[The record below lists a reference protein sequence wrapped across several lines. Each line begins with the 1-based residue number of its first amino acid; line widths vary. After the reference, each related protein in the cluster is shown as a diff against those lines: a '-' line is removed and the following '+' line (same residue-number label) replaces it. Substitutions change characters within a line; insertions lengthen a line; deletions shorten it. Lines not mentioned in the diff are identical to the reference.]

1 MSELE
6 TGALGPGRIESRELE
21 QEMRSSFLGYAM
33 HVIVS
38 RALPDVRDGLKPV
51 HRRVLYSMWSNG
63 NRPGRPYVKSANIV
77 GYVMGNHHPH
87 GDASIYDTLV
97 RMAQPFSLRYPLVDG
112 QGNFGSIDDDPPA
125 AMRYCCS
132 GDTRIATSYGTI
144 RIDEIVPDAATES
157 DNDADLEVLDRL
169 GRPVRA
175 SKLFH
180 SGEHPTL
187 RVRTREGYEVAG
199 THNHPLL
206 CLVDVAGIPMPLWKL
221 LGEIAPGDRVLV
233 SRSPRS
239 VDAELGER
247 ARAEALLLGAF
258 VSEGFVS
265 ERRAGFNNVDADFFR
280 STLAAYDEIV
290 GGARYVSERTIAS
303 GSRLHEL
310 DVQNLDALQRSPLAE
325 LAGLRSAEKRIPETV
340 WRGSQAFKR
349 VFLQALF
356 TGDGSSSLLPRKTM
370 QVSCSTYSEQLAKD
384 VQLLLLEFGIISRLC
399 RYAKGETKVVITNR
413 RDARLFARNVGFLG
427 TKQLKL
433 DRELAQVPR
442 ESSALSSDH
451 VPGVAAYIRSDCGSR
466 WVDKDWLRR
475 HNVDRVERWERDGV
489 AILERIAS
497 DEVKRVVEPLVTGD
511 YYYAEVASVEDAGVQ
526 AVYSLRVDTDDHSF
540 LTNGFVSHNTEA
552 RLAKL
557 AEELLE
563 DLGSDTVEFGPNYDE
578 SKREPLVLPA
588 RFPNLLVNGSSGIA
602 VGMATNIPPHNL
614 AEVVNAVVQLI
625 DKPDSNVEDLMRHV
639 KGPDFPTGAIIVG
652 RSGIR
657 DAYRSGRGRVV
668 MRARA
673 HIEELRGGKSAIIIT
688 ELPYGVKK
696 GGDGGVI
703 AKIAELVNDKVL
715 TEISDLQDHSDRSG
729 MRIQV
734 ELKRDAVPQVALNKL
749 FKHTPLQSTFGVN
762 TVALVNGV
770 PRTLSL
776 LELLTHY
783 LDFQREIVTR
793 KSKYELRDKEKRAHI
808 LQGFLIALDN
818 LDAVIRLIR
827 SSADTD
833 AARRG
838 LMEQFDLSERQAVAI
853 LELRLRALT
862 ALERQGVENEYRD
875 IQERIAELR
884 DLLGSEE
891 KIDALIKDELIEL
904 RTIYGRHDD
913 RRTEIVA
920 AEEELELED
929 MIAEEDM
936 VIAITQSG
944 YIKRLPVT
952 AYREQRRGGIGVMG
966 MDLKDEDYIEHL
978 FVASTH
984 DYILFFTSVG
994 KVYRLKVH
1002 ELPLGSRQS
1011 KGRAIVNLLP
1021 FRQSESVRAVIQTRN
1036 FGEARYL
1043 LFATKNGVV
1052 KKTELGAYNTNLK
1065 ADGIIAI
1072 KMREGD
1078 ELIGVRH
1085 SSGEDDVLMVSRLGQ
1100 AIRFSERD
1108 VRAMGRDA
1116 SGVQGMRLRVDD
1128 EVISVAIAADDSD
1141 LLVVTENGYG
1151 KRTRVAEYPKKGR
1164 GGMGVKTV
1172 QLTESRGQLVGARVV
1187 RDGYQVMLISTGG
1200 TVIKMPVED
1209 VKRLGRS
1216 TQGVIVMRLREG
1228 EQVSS
1233 LAPVVES
1240 SEDES
1245 GDLGIAALQPLEPPV
1260 TEDGSPGAV
1269 GDEPERGLD
1278 A

>member
-1 MSELE
+1 MSELD

-21 QEMRSSFLGYAM
+21 QEMRSSFLDYAM
-33 HVIVS
+33 SVIVS

-51 HRRVLYSMWSNG
+51 HRRVLYSMWTNG

-87 GDASIYDTLV
+87 GDTAIYDTLV

-125 AMRYCCS
+125 AMRYCLAS
-132 GDTRIATSYGTI
+132 DTRIASELGSP
-144 RIDEIVPDAATES
+144 RLGDLVDATPNS
-157 DNDADLEVLDRL
+157 DNDIDLDVLDRL
-169 GRPVRA
+169 GRPVHA

-180 SGEHPTL
+180 SGDHPTL
-187 RVRTREGYEVAG
+187 RLTTREGYELTG
-199 THNHPLL
+199 THNHPVL
-206 CLVDVAGIPMPLWKL
+206 CLVELEGVPMPLWKL
-221 LGEIAPGDRVLV
+221 LEEIEPGDRVLI
-233 SRSPRS
+233 SRTPRP
-239 VDAELGER
+239 VEPELEER
-247 ARAEALLLGAF
+247 SRNEALLLGAF

-265 ERRAGFNNVDADFFR
+265 EKRAGFANTDFDFF
-280 STLAAYDEIV
+280 SAVADAYDHIV
-290 GGARYVSERTIAS
+290 RGKRSISRGVIAS
-303 GSRLHEL
+303 GSILWRLDSYTSQLRGSLLTEL
-310 DVQNLDALQRSPLAE
+310 TSQRA
-325 LAGLRSAEKRIPETV
+325 ANKRIPERV
-340 WRGSQAFKR
+340 WRASQAYKR

-370 QVSCSTYSEQLAKD
+370 QVSYSTYSEQLAKD
-384 VQLLLLEFGIISRLC
+384 VQLLLLEFGVVSRLC
-399 RYAKGETKVVITNR
+399 RYEKGEIKVVITNR

-427 TKQLKL
+427 AKQRKL
-433 DRELAQVPR
+433 DRELAQVPKTSR
-442 ESSALSSDH
+442 ALSSDH
-451 VPGVAAYIRSDCGSR
+451 VPGIASYIRSDCGSR
-466 WVDKDWLRR
+466 RVDKDWLRR
-475 HNVDRVERWERDGV
+475 NNVDRIERWEHGAN

-497 DEVKRVVEPLVTGD
+497 DEVKRVVAPLVTGD

-526 AVYSLRVDTDDHSF
+526 PVYSLRVDTDDHSF

-557 AEELLE
+557 AEEMLRELE
-563 DLGSDTVEFGPNYDE
+563 SDTVDFGPNYDE

-614 AEVVNAVVQLI
+614 TEVVNAIVQLI
-625 DKPDSNVEDLMRHV
+625 DKPDSNVEDLMKHV

-657 DAYRSGRGRVV
+657 DAYRTGRGRVV

-673 HIEELRGGKSAIIIT
+673 HIEELRGGKSAIIVT

-703 AKIAELVNDKVL
+703 SKIADLVNEKVL
-715 TEISDLQDHSDRSG
+715 NEISDLQDHSDRSG

-776 LELLTHY
+776 LELLTYY

-793 KSKYELRDKEKRAHI
+793 RSKHELRQLERRLHI
-808 LQGFLIALDN
+808 LEGYLKALDN

-827 SSADTD
+827 GAADTE
-833 AARRG
+833 AAKTG
-838 LMEQFDLSERQAVAI
+838 LMEKFDLSEAQAVAI

-862 ALERQGVENEYRD
+862 ALERKGVEEEYRD
-875 IQERIAELR
+875 KKERVGELR
-884 DLLGSEE
+884 DLLSDEA
-891 KIDALIKDELIEL
+891 KIDALIKDELLEL
-904 RTIYGRHDD
+904 KGIYGRNDD

-929 MIAEEDM
+929 LIAEEDM
-936 VIAITQSG
+936 VIAITRSG

-966 MDLKDEDYIEHL
+966 MELKEDDYIEHL

-1021 FRQSESVRAVIQTRN
+1021 FRQGETVRAVVQTRN
-1036 FGEARYL
+1036 FEEARYL
-1043 LFATKNGVV
+1043 LFATKNGIV
-1052 KKTELGAYNTNLK
+1052 KKTELAAYNTPLK

-1078 ELIGVRH
+1078 ELVGVRH
-1085 SSGEDDVLMVSRLGQ
+1085 SSGEDDVLLVSRNGQ
-1100 AIRFSERD
+1100 AIRFAEKD
-1108 VRAMGRDA
+1108 VRPMGRDA
-1116 SGVQGMRLRVDD
+1116 SGVQGMRLRGDD
-1128 EVISVAIAADDSD
+1128 EVISVAIAADDAD

-1151 KRTRVAEYPKKGR
+1151 KRTRVSEYPKKGR

-1172 QLTESRGQLVGARVV
+1172 QLTVARGHLAGARVV

-1200 TVIKMPVED
+1200 TVIRMPVED

-1240 SEDES
+1240 GEDAAEVAEPAES
-1245 GDLGIAALQPLEPPV
+1245 
-1260 TEDGSPGAV
+1260 S
-1269 GDEPERGLD
+1269 
-1278 A
+1278 